1 MKFLSAIMLFCTMLL
16 LNASLTLA
24 SSNHDHDH
32 DSHDNNNATEHH
44 DHEHTD
50 NQVSI
55 PAALA
60 SQAGIRTQT
69 ATSGVLQQQVLLF
82 GRLKP
87 YPQHISHIRA
97 RFPGLIRQVN
107 VQIGESIKTG
117 MVIARIEANDSLRV
131 YDITSPIDG
140 VVIDRHAN
148 AGEFTGDDILFTLAN
163 YDQLE
168 LDLNIFA
175 RDSQRIRIGQDVA
188 IFKSD
193 SRTGPVIAQGKITY
207 LTAGDGN
214 TPTVTAHVPL
224 DNTKQQLMAGALVE
238 ALVTVAQDEV
248 AVLIEKRAVQRH
260 DGQAVVFVQE
270 GSNYTARPVVL
281 GRSNAQSVEVLSGL
295 QAGEDY
301 VVDNSFLVK
310 ADLEKSGAAHVH

>member
-1 MKFLSAIMLFCTMLL
+1 MKFLSAIMLFCTM

-32 DSHDNNNATEHH
+32 DSHSDNDAAEHR

-50 NQVSI
+50 NQASI

-148 AGEFTGDDILFTLAN
+148 AGEFTGEDILFTLAN

-168 LDLNIFA
+168 LDLSIFA

-193 SRTGPVIAQGKITY
+193 SRTGPVIAQGNITY
-207 LTAGDGN
+207 ITAGDGD

-224 DNTKQQLMAGALVE
+224 DNTEQQLMAGALVE

-270 GSNYTARPVVL
+270 GNNYTARAVIL

>member
-1 MKFLSAIMLFCTMLL
+1 MKFLSAIMLFCTM

-32 DSHDNNNATEHH
+32 DSHSDNDAAEHR

-148 AGEFTGDDILFTLAN
+148 AGEFTGEDILFTLAN

-168 LDLNIFA
+168 LDLSIFA

-193 SRTGPVIAQGKITY
+193 SRTGPVIAQGNITY
-207 LTAGDGN
+207 ITAGDGD

-224 DNTKQQLMAGALVE
+224 DNTEQQLMAGALVE

-270 GSNYTARPVVL
+270 GNNYTARAVIL

>member
-1 MKFLSAIMLFCTMLL
+1 MKFLSAIMLFCTM

-32 DSHDNNNATEHH
+32 DSHNDNDAAEHR

-148 AGEFTGDDILFTLAN
+148 AGEFTGEDILFTLAN

-168 LDLNIFA
+168 LDLSIFA

-193 SRTGPVIAQGKITY
+193 SRTGPVIAQGNITY
-207 LTAGDGN
+207 ITAGDGN

-224 DNTKQQLMAGALVE
+224 DNTEQQLMAGALVE

-270 GSNYTARPVVL
+270 GSNYTARPVIL

>member
-1 MKFLSAIMLFCTMLL
+1 MKFLSAIMLFCTML
-16 LNASLTLA
+16 NASLTLA
-24 SSNHDHDH
+24 SPNHDHDH
-32 DSHDNNNATEHH
+32 DSHSDNDAAEHR
-44 DHEHTD
+44 DHEHTG

-148 AGEFTGDDILFTLAN
+148 AGEFTGEDILFTLAN

-168 LDLNIFA
+168 LDLSIFA

-193 SRTGPVIAQGKITY
+193 SRTGPVIAQGNITY
-207 LTAGDGN
+207 ITAGDGN

-224 DNTKQQLMAGALVE
+224 DNTEQQLMAGALVE

-270 GSNYTARPVVL
+270 GSNYTARPVIL

>member
-1 MKFLSAIMLFCTMLL
+1 MKFLSAIMLFCTM

-32 DSHDNNNATEHH
+32 DSHNDNDAAEHR

-148 AGEFTGDDILFTLAN
+148 AGEFTGEDILFTLAN

-168 LDLNIFA
+168 LDLSIFA

-193 SRTGPVIAQGKITY
+193 SRTGPVIAQGNITY
-207 LTAGDGN
+207 ITAGDGD

-224 DNTKQQLMAGALVE
+224 DNTEQQLMAGALVE

-270 GSNYTARPVVL
+270 GNNYTARAVIL